1 MRIILVDD
9 HSILLDG
16 LKNLLKEVDNCEV
29 VAGCTNGHYALCH
42 LKSETVDVMVAD
54 YSMPD
59 MDGLFLVK
67 EAKKIQPGL
76 KVIVLTMHDEPH
88 KVQEMMALGVDG
100 YILKKYAQQE
110 LLTAL
115 MVVGN
120 GGKFWSNEISNILVR
135 GLGLETGELVLT
147 DREVEVLRLI
157 MKEKSSKEIAQDLFI
172 SERTVETHRKNMI
185 RKTNSN
191 STVGLI
197 KYAYE
202 NKLVQ

>member
-1 MRIILVDD
+1 MQIILVDD

-16 LKNLLKEVDNCEV
+16 LKNLLQEVPDYEV
-29 VAGCTNGHYALCH
+29 VACCTNGHYAICH
-42 LKSETVDVMVAD
+42 LKTDAIDLMVAD

-59 MDGLFLVK
+59 MDGLLLIK
-67 EAKKIQPGL
+67 EAKSIRPDLKI
-76 KVIVLTMHDEPH
+76 IVLTMHDEPH
-88 KVQEMMALGVDG
+88 KVQEMMALGIDG

-115 MVVGN
+115 SVVGN
-120 GGKFWSNEISNILVR
+120 GGKFWSNEVSNILVR
-135 GLGLETGELVLT
+135 GLGLKAEELILT
-147 DREVEVLRLI
+147 DREVEVLKLI
-157 MKEKSSKEIAQDLFI
+157 MQEKSSKEIAAELFI

-185 RKTNSN
+185 RKTNSS

-202 NKLVQ
+202 HDLV

>member
-16 LKNLLKEVDNCEV
+16 LKNLLQEVPDYEV
-29 VAGCTNGHYALCH
+29 VACFSNGNYAISH
-42 LKSETVDVMVAD
+42 LKTNKVEVMIAD

-59 MDGLFLVK
+59 MDGVLLVK
-67 EAKKIQPGL
+67 EAKCANPDLKI
-76 KVIVLTMHDEPH
+76 IVLTMHDEPH

-115 MVVGN
+115 SVVKN
-120 GGKFWSNEISNILVR
+120 GGKFWSNEVSNILVR
-135 GLGLETGELVLT
+135 GLGLKAEELILT
-147 DREVEVLRLI
+147 DREIEVLKLI
-157 MKEKSSKEIAQDLFI
+157 MQEKSSKEIAIDLFI

-202 NKLVQ
+202 NHLV

>member
-16 LKNLLKEVDNCEV
+16 LKNLLQEVSDYEV
-29 VAGCTNGHYALCH
+29 VACFSNGNYAISH
-42 LKSETVDVMVAD
+42 LKTNKVEVMIAD

-59 MDGLFLVK
+59 MDGILLVK
-67 EAKKIQPGL
+67 EAKCANPDLKI
-76 KVIVLTMHDEPH
+76 IVLTMHDEPH

-115 MVVGN
+115 SVVKN
-120 GGKFWSNEISNILVR
+120 GGKFWSNEVSNILVR
-135 GLGLETGELVLT
+135 GLGLKAEELILT
-147 DREVEVLRLI
+147 DREIEVLKLI
-157 MKEKSSKEIAQDLFI
+157 MQEKSSKEIAIDLFI

-202 NKLVQ
+202 NHLV

>member
-16 LKNLLKEVDNCEV
+16 LKNLLTEMPEYEVAAC
-29 VAGCTNGHYALCH
+29 CTNGHYAICH
-42 LKSETVDVMVAD
+42 LKKEQIDAMVAD

-59 MDGLFLVK
+59 MDGLALIK
-67 EAKKIQPGL
+67 EAKSLQPNL

-88 KVQEMMALGVDG
+88 KVQEMMTLGIDG

-115 MVVGN
+115 TVVGN
-120 GGKFWSNEISNILVR
+120 GGKFWSDEISNILVR
-135 GLGLETGELVLT
+135 GLGLNDDDLVLT
-147 DREVEVLRLI
+147 DREVEVLKLI
-157 MKEKSSKEIAQDLFI
+157 MKEKSSKEIALELFI

-185 RKTNSN
+185 RKTNSS

-202 NKLVQ
+202 HRLV

>member
-16 LKNLLKEVDNCEV
+16 LKNLLAEVPDCEV
-29 VAGCTNGHYALCH
+29 VACCTNGNYAICY
-42 LKSETVDVMVAD
+42 LKKEKVDVMIAD

-59 MDGLFLVK
+59 MDGMELVK
-67 EAKKIQPGL
+67 EALAVQPDLKI
-76 KVIVLTMHDEPH
+76 IVLTMHDEPH

-115 MVVGN
+115 SVVGN
-120 GGKFWSNEISNILVR
+120 GGKFFSNEVSNILVR
-135 GLGLETGELVLT
+135 GLGLNADDLVLT
-147 DREVEVLRLI
+147 DREVEVLKFI
-157 MKEKSSKEIAQDLFI
+157 MQEKSSKEIAKELFI

-185 RKTNSN
+185 RKTNSS

-197 KYAYE
+197 KYAYQH
-202 NKLVQ
+202 KLV

>member
-16 LKNLLKEVDNCEV
+16 LKNLLNEVSDYEV
-29 VAGCTNGHYALCH
+29 VACCTNGNYALSH
-42 LKSETVDVMVAD
+42 LKTEEVDLMVAD

-59 MDGLFLVK
+59 MDGLLLVK
-67 EAKKIQPGL
+67 EAKRIKSDL
-76 KVIVLTMHDEPH
+76 KVIVLTMHDEPF

-115 MVVGN
+115 SVVKN
-120 GGKFWSNEISNILVR
+120 GGKFWSNEVSNILVR
-135 GLGLETGELVLT
+135 GLGLKAEELVLT
-147 DREVEVLRLI
+147 DREVEVLKLI
-157 MKEKSSKEIAQDLFI
+157 IQEKSSKEIAQELFI

-202 NKLVQ
+202 HKLVS

>member
-16 LKNLLKEVDNCEV
+16 LKNLLAEVNNCQ
-29 VAGCTNGHYALCH
+29 VAACCTNGNYALCH
-42 LKSETVDVMVAD
+42 LKTEEIDVMVAD

-59 MDGLFLVK
+59 MDGLTLIR
-67 EAKKIQPGL
+67 EAKLIQPNL

-100 YILKKYAQQE
+100 YILKKYAHQE

-115 MVVGN
+115 SVVDN
-120 GGKFWSNEISNILVR
+120 GGKFWSNEVSNILVR
-135 GLGLETGELVLT
+135 GLGLNNDELVLT
-147 DREVEVLRLI
+147 DREVEVLKLI
-157 MKEKSSKEIAQDLFI
+157 MQEKSSKEIAQELFI

-202 NKLVQ
+202 NRLV

>member
-16 LKNLLKEVDNCEV
+16 LKNLLAEVDNCQV
-29 VAGCTNGHYALCH
+29 VACCTNGNYALCH
-42 LKSETVDVMVAD
+42 LKKEEVDVMIAD

-59 MDGLFLVK
+59 MDGLLLVK
-67 EAKKIQPGL
+67 EAKELQANLKI
-76 KVIVLTMHDEPH
+76 IILTMHDEPH

-115 MVVGN
+115 SVVGN
-120 GGKFWSNEISNILVR
+120 GGKFFSNEVSNILVR
-135 GLGLETGELVLT
+135 GLGLNTDDLVLT
-147 DREVEVLRLI
+147 DREVEVLKFI
-157 MKEKSSKEIAQDLFI
+157 MQEKSSKEIAKELFI

-185 RKTNSN
+185 RKTNSS

-202 NKLVQ
+202 HKLV

>member
-16 LKNLLKEVDNCEV
+16 LKNLLTEVADCEV
-29 VAGCTNGHYALCH
+29 VACCTNGHYALCH
-42 LKSETVDVMVAD
+42 LKKENVEVMIAD

-59 MDGLFLVK
+59 MDGLDLVK
-67 EAKKIQPGL
+67 QAKELQPQLKI
-76 KVIVLTMHDEPH
+76 IVLTMHDEPH
-88 KVQEMMALGVDG
+88 KVQEMMALGVEG

-115 MVVGN
+115 SVVGN
-120 GGKFWSNEISNILVR
+120 GGKFFSNEISNILVR
-135 GLGLETGELVLT
+135 GLGLNNDDLVLT
-147 DREVEVLRLI
+147 DRELEVLKFI
-157 MKEKSSKEIAQDLFI
+157 MQEKSSKEIAQELFI

-185 RKTNSN
+185 RKTNST

-202 NKLVQ
+202 HKLI

>member
-16 LKNLLKEVDNCEV
+16 LKNLLAEVHDCEV
-29 VAGCTNGHYALCH
+29 LACCTNGHYAICY
-42 LKSETVDVMVAD
+42 LKKEKVDVMIAD

-59 MDGLFLVK
+59 MDGMELVK
-67 EAKKIQPGL
+67 EALAVQPDLKI
-76 KVIVLTMHDEPH
+76 IVLTMHDEPH
-88 KVQEMMALGVDG
+88 KVQEMMALGIDG

-115 MVVGN
+115 AVVGN
-120 GGKFWSNEISNILVR
+120 GGKFFSNEVSNILVR
-135 GLGLETGELVLT
+135 GLGLNTDDLVLT
-147 DREVEVLRLI
+147 DREVEVLKFI
-157 MKEKSSKEIAQDLFI
+157 MQEKSSKEIAKELFI

-185 RKTNSN
+185 RKTNSS

-197 KYAYE
+197 KYAYQH
-202 NKLVQ
+202 KLV